1 MGRRG
6 GWTRVGRR
14 RPFRY
19 VNSRGQRITDPEKI
33 ERIEALAIPPAWKD
47 VWISPRPTAKLQ
59 ATGIDSAGRRQ
70 YLYHER
76 FRAARDRAK
85 FEKLIRFAEGLP
97 SLRSTM
103 AEHMDLDSLAPER
116 VCATALGLVNHAWFR
131 VGSERAARTV
141 RTYGI
146 TTVTKR
152 HVRVRGNRITFSFRG
167 KGKAQIRAVVVDDDL
182 AEAVGE
188 LLDLPSGAR
197 LFRYR
202 FNAGLCNLTAQ
213 RLNAYIGEYLG
224 EEFTAKDFRTW
235 GGTLLAAIA
244 LAEAC
249 PPKNESEAKRIVAG
263 AMRRVAERLGN
274 TPAVARA
281 SYVSPAVV
289 DQYLEG
295 VTIKDFRP
303 RHLRVVSAR
312 QIGLDR
318 EEKALL
324 ALLRSARKGGARK
337 AA

>member
-1 MGRRG
+1 MARKG
-6 GWTRVGRR
+6 GWRRVGRR

-33 ERIEALAIPPAWKD
+33 ARIEALAIPPAWQD

-97 SLRSTM
+97 ALRDAM
-103 AEHMDLDSLAPER
+103 AEHMDLEALEPER
-116 VCATALGLVNHAWFR
+116 VCATALGLVNPAWFR
-131 VGSERAARTV
+131 VGSERAARTA

-146 TTVTKR
+146 TTLTKR
-152 HVRVRGNRITFSFRG
+152 HARVRGNRITFSFRG
-167 KGKAQIRAVVVDDDL
+167 KGRAQVHAAVVDDEL
-182 AEAVGE
+182 AETVAE
-188 LLDLPSGAR
+188 LLDLPGGSR

-202 FNAGLCNLTAQ
+202 FNGGFCNLTSA
-213 RLNAYIGEYLG
+213 RLNDYIGEYLG
-224 EEFTAKDFRTW
+224 GEFTAKDFRTW
-235 GGTLLAAIA
+235 GGTLLGAIA
-244 LAEAC
+244 LAEAG
-249 PPKNESEAKRIVAG
+249 PAETEAEATRLVAA

-274 TPAVARA
+274 TPTVARE

-289 DQYLEG
+289 EQYRAG
-295 VTIKDFRP
+295 VTITKFRP

-312 QIGLDR
+312 QIGLDP
-318 EEKALL
+318 EERALL
-324 ALLRSARKGGARK
+324 ALLRSARKGRASR

>member
-1 MGRRG
+1 MARRG
-6 GWTRVGRR
+6 GWRRVGSR

-33 ERIEALAIPPAWKD
+33 ERVDALAIPPAWKD

-59 ATGIDSAGRRQ
+59 ATGVDSAGRRQ

-85 FEKLIRFAEGLP
+85 FEKLICFAEELP
-97 SLRSTM
+97 DLRETM
-103 AEHMDLDSLAPER
+103 AEHMDLDSLDSER

-131 VGSERAARTV
+131 VGSERVARTA

-146 TTVTKR
+146 TTLTKR
-152 HVRVRGNRITFSFRG
+152 HAEVRGNRITFSFRG
-167 KGKAQIRAVVVDDDL
+167 KGRAQIRAVVVDDEL
-182 AEAVGE
+182 AEAVAE
-188 LLDLPSGAR
+188 LLDLPGGSR

-202 FNAGLCNLTAQ
+202 SDGGFYNLTAE
-213 RLNAYIGEYLG
+213 RLNDYIGEYLG

-244 LAEAC
+244 LAEAG
-249 PPKNESEAKRIVAG
+249 PAKSDREARRVVTA
-263 AMRRVAERLGN
+263 AMRRVGDRLGN
-274 TPAVARA
+274 TAGVARE

-289 DQYLEG
+289 EQYFDG

-303 RHLRVVSAR
+303 RHLRVVRAR
-312 QIGLDR
+312 QIGLDP
-318 EEKALL
+318 EERALL
-324 ALLRSARKGGARK
+324 ALLRSARKSRART